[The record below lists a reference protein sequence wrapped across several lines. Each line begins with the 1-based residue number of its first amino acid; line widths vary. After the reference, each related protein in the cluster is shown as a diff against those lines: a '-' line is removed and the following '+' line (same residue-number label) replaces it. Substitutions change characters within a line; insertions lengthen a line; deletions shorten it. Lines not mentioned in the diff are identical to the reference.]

1 VREAGA
7 LLSWQMASVRDTKV
21 LGACLKVEAAA
32 ARLYHLFAK
41 LHRGDAGMSALWT
54 KTAREEENHARQV
67 EMVMLRRDRVSVVV
81 RADPQK
87 AERALAMLESA
98 IGDSML
104 STPDIRRALE
114 EAISLE
120 NVLMQFHTDYAVEFT
135 ETVDQQL
142 FRSMMAAD
150 REHVGALQAALDRLA
165 GR

>member
-1 VREAGA
+1 
-7 LLSWQMASVRDTKV
+7 MATVRDTKV

-32 ARLYHLFAK
+32 ARLYHLFAR
-41 LHRGDAGMSALWT
+41 LHRDDAGMAALWS

-67 EMVMLRRDRVSVVV
+67 EMVMLRRDRMSVVV
-81 RADPQK
+81 RADLQK

-98 IGDSML
+98 ITDSML
-104 STPDIRRALE
+104 STPDLRRALE

-120 NVLMQFHTDYAVEFT
+120 NVLTQFHADYAVEFV
-135 ETVDQQL
+135 EAVDQQL

-150 REHVGALQAALDRLA
+150 RDHVAALQAALDKLA